1 MSFNGNLYETDE
13 GLELTTKGQIHTHDS
28 SSNTALNVG
37 TDGYILSAD
46 STEATGLKYVAN
58 TDAGLTLGTKGDLH
72 TRSSST
78 NVALG
83 VGANLK
89 SLYANSATT
98 TGLEWNTN
106 ARETLTGTGDVLYS
120 SGANTLARLGAGSDG
135 DVLTLASGVP
145 SWATASAGA
154 WTEIVNDTQGGGA
167 NEINLTGLSDTG
179 AFIMFQGLYAVGG
192 SDEIRLRFG
201 IGGSV
206 DTGSHYS
213 YEITNNGGASS
224 TPTGVSYIT
233 LNNGANSNPTYISG
247 FMNLDCDETGS
258 GIGVRR
264 GYVLSR
270 RPSQQ
275 TIVSFQWDDDTSP
288 LTNIRFYTNGGN
300 DITGSTQVWASG
312 DIS

>member
-1 MSFNGNLYETDE
+1 MARILGFFSEKTTDT
-13 GLELTTKGQIHTHDS
+13 GTDLTTKGDIHGYSDT
-28 SSNTALNVG
+28 NTRIPVG
-37 TDGYILSAD
+37 TNNQSILAASG
-46 STEATGLKYVAN
+46 EALGLKWGASA
-58 TDAGLTLGTKGDLH
+58 TSTLTTAGDL
-72 TRSSST
+72 
-78 NVALG
+78 
-83 VGANLK
+83 
-89 SLYANSATT
+89 LYA
-98 TGLEWNTN
+98 
-106 ARETLTGTGDVLYS
+106 
-120 SGANTLARLGAGSDG
+120 SGANTLARLARGSDNQ
-135 DVLTLASGVP
+135 VLKMNGTSLNWETVSG
-145 SWATASAGA
+145 GA
-154 WTEIVNDTQGGGA
+154 WNQIVNDTQGGGA
-167 NEINLTGLSDTG
+167 NQINIDSLSDTG

-201 IGGSV
+201 VGGSV
-206 DTGSHYS
+206 DTGSNYS

-233 LNNGANSNPTYISG
+233 LNNGDSTNPTYISG
-247 FMNLDCDETGS
+247 VMNLDCDETGS

-270 RPSQQ
+270 RTSQQ

>member
-1 MSFNGNLYETDE
+1 MIVEDVSGKADRVMT
-13 GLELTTKGQIHTHDS
+13 
-28 SSNTALNVG
+28 
-37 TDGYILSAD
+37 TDGDLVD
-46 STEATGLKYVAN
+46 YVAP
-58 TDAGLTLGTKGDLH
+58 AGR
-72 TRSSST
+72 TRLPIGS
-78 NVALG
+78 
-83 VGANLK
+83 AN
-89 SLYANSATT
+89 
-98 TGLEWNTN
+98 
-106 ARETLTGTGDVLYS
+106 
-120 SGANTLARLGAGSDG
+120 
-135 DVLTLASGVP
+135 DVLTSIGGFPTWQAPAS
-145 SWATASAGA
+145 SGA

-233 LNNGANSNPTYISG
+233 LNNGNSTNPTYISG
-247 FMNLDCDETGS
+247 VMNLDCDETGS

-270 RPSQQ
+270 RTSQQ